1 MPTVR
6 DRDGVCA
13 GAAREAAARRLLDDC
28 VAVAALIE
36 RLAAA
41 PDGPPRAQ
49 AMIGGL
55 HLVRSPMSQTLYDI
69 PLRRIDGSAETLAA
83 SRGKVLLIV
92 NVASRCGLTPQYEGL
107 ERLYRAH
114 RDAGLDVLGFPAND
128 FAGQEP
134 GSDEEIAQFCS
145 TSFDVSFPLYA
156 KTSVVGAGAHRLY
169 RHLIAERPDAIGEGP
184 MRQRLADYGI
194 APNPPPQV
202 LWNFEKFLVGRDG
215 RVLSRFAPDVAAD
228 DPRLTEAVERALAAS
243 G

>member
-1 MPTVR
+1 MPTLR
-6 DRDGVCA
+6 DRDGA
-13 GAAREAAARRLLDDC
+13 AARAACEAAARRLLNGC
-28 VAVAALIE
+28 AAVAALIE
-36 RLAAA
+36 RLASPATGRR
-41 PDGPPRAQ
+41 PAQ
-49 AMIGGL
+49 AMIGGIR
-55 HLVRSPMSQTLYDI
+55 LVISPMSRTLYDI
-69 PLRRIDGSAETLAA
+69 ALRRIDGSAETLAA

-107 ERLYRAH
+107 ERLYRTH

-145 TSFDVSFPLYA
+145 TTFDVGFPLYA
-156 KTSVVGAGAHRLY
+156 KTSVVGADAHPLY

-215 RVLSRFAPDVAAD
+215 RVLARFAPDVTAD
-228 DPRLTEAVERALAAS
+228 DPRLTGAVERALAAP